1 MVVGFEGVGVFF
13 GGDGGEFVDIGGF
26 DHGGLGAGF
35 WGWVRGATIF
45 LSTFSTT
52 FADWAFFNVP
62 FACTS
67 FSILLVDGVTGVGC
81 SGAIVEWGASF
92 FVGAAAA
99 AAAAA
104 FVLFATVFFSFL
116 TSTTFSFPLAFV
128 ATFFIVVL
136 STSAAGV
143 VPASSGTT
151 FFGRPRFLTTGGSFV
166 DPEDILAV
174 QLARRR

>member
-13 GGDGGEFVDIGGF
+13 GGDVAGAGEFVDIAGF
-26 DHGGLGAGF
+26 NHGGLGAGF

-45 LSTFSTT
+45 LSTFSAT
-52 FADWAFFNVP
+52 FADCAFFNVP
-62 FACTS
+62 FACAS
-67 FSILLVDGVTGVGC
+67 SSILLVDGVTGVGC

-92 FVGAAAA
+92 FVG
-99 AAAAA
+99 AAAA

-151 FFGRPRFLTTGGSFV
+151 FFGRPRFLTTGGSVV